1 MFDLEK
7 LLRPNIAKLRPYS
20 SARDEF
26 YGSEGVF
33 LDANENP
40 YGTLN
45 RYPDPY
51 QRQLKQEISKLK
63 DLPAESIFTGNGSD
77 EAIDLLYRI
86 FCRPG
91 LDRALSFTPTY
102 GMYKVSAAINDV
114 EMIEL
119 PLNEAFDLDD
129 QLVQQA
135 LSRQNLKLVFLCS
148 PNNPT
153 GNSLSRSSITSLLEK
168 FPGIVVIDE
177 AYADFNSEASWLEEL
192 SGYPNL
198 VVLQTFSK
206 AWGLAA
212 ARVGMAFASA
222 EIISVFNKLKPPY
235 NLSSLNQQAALAAL
249 SDKGRYEEQLQLIK
263 SEKER
268 LQKALSKL
276 RLIRKIYASE
286 ANFLL
291 VEVPDAD
298 RLYQRLLSQKLVV
311 RNRNSQVR
319 NCLRLSIGTP
329 EENDKLIKAL
339 QNEESTFY

>member
-63 DLPAESIFTGNGSD
+63 DLPAESIFAGNGSD

-91 LDRALSFTPTY
+91 IDRALSFTPTY

-135 LSRQNLKLVFLCS
+135 LSQQNLKLVFLCS

-249 SDKGRYEEQLQLIK
+249 NDKKRYEEQLQLIK

-329 EENDKLIKAL
+329 EENDKLTKAL